1 MGTPSTPTTD
11 TTVDLGAVEDWMETA
26 GLGSGSIIDARPL
39 GGGTQNIMIQFSR
52 GDRSYVLRRGP
63 QHLRPQSNKVITRE
77 IELLGALSATTVPH
91 PRLVAGCTDTDVLG
105 AVFYLMDPVDGY
117 NAAVS
122 LPAAYAANPA
132 DRHTMGLA
140 LVDALATLGEVDHHA
155 VGLSEFGRPDGFL
168 ERQVPRWLGELERYA
183 TTPGYPGPP
192 FTNLDAVADWLQRT
206 CPSDF
211 TPGVL
216 HGDYHIANVMY
227 APDAPRIAAIV
238 DWEMATIGDPL
249 LDLGALLAVWTDG
262 AGEPDLLDSALGAAG
277 GLPSRAELVARYSE
291 ASSRDLSAI
300 TWYSVVACF
309 KLGLILEGTY
319 ARACAGKAPKDVGD
333 RLHGYAIKLFDRA
346 EAFIAQA

>member
-11 TTVDLGAVEDWMETA
+11 MAVDLGAVSDWMDTH
-26 GLGSGSIIDARPL
+26 GLPGGDILDAQAL
-39 GGGTQNIMIQFSR
+39 GGGTQNIMIAFSS

-77 IELLGALSATTVPH
+77 IELLGALSSTAVPH

-105 AVFYLMDPVDGY
+105 AVFYLMEPVDGY

-122 LPAAYAANPA
+122 LPAAYTAEPA
-132 DRHTMGLA
+132 GRHAMGLA
-140 LVDALATLGEVDHHA
+140 LVDALATLGEVDHQA
-155 VGLSEFGRPDGFL
+155 AGLSDFGRPDGFL

-183 TTPGYPGPP
+183 STPGYPGPP
-192 FTNLDAVADWLQRT
+192 FTNLDTVADWLQRH
-206 CPSDF
+206 CPADF

-262 AGEPDLLDSALGAAG
+262 PGEPDLLDSALGAAG
-277 GLPSRAELVARYSE
+277 GLPSREELIARY
-291 ASSRDLSAI
+291 AQTSSRDLSAI
-300 TWYSVVACF
+300 TWYSVIACF

-319 ARACAGKAPKDVGD
+319 ARACAGKAPHDVGD

-346 EAFIAQA
+346 GAFIARA